1 MKKSFIESYIKTIS
15 DKQLL
20 NVLRLVKKMVS
31 YRGLDKEVAS

>member
-31 YRGLDKEVAS
+31 YRGLDNEMD